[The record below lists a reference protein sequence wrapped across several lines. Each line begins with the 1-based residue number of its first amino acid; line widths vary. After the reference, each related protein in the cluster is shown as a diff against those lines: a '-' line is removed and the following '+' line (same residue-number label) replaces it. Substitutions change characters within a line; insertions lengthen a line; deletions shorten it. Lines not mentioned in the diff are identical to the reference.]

1 MKHKLLTPFLSVNI
15 QITHYY
21 NTEKGECLY
30 RDVPFVIERCR
41 YGSILLIRPQNKADP
56 HS

>member
-1 MKHKLLTPFLSVNI
+1 MKHKLLLPFLSVNI

-30 RDVPFVIERCR
+30 RDVPFVIKSVPLSSLEHYEENTRDR
-41 YGSILLIRPQNKADP
+41 R
-56 HS
+56 

>member
-1 MKHKLLTPFLSVNI
+1 MKHKFLPTFLSVNI

-30 RDVPFVIERCR
+30 RDVPFVTKSVPLSSLE
-41 YGSILLIRPQNKADP
+41 
-56 HS
+56 H